1 MKQDEL
7 ASNEPTGYDES
18 RVAQLQ
24 PLREAIEKLPIP
36 ALRSRKISGIL
47 NALEMQI
54 EDGGDSPEV
63 NRLLRETLRLAI
75 RHQVDEQQG
84 QATLQAVDAFEL
96 AEAKRGDPAKAGVSP
111 MVPPSKERMGE
122 LIQQGYKLLRSHR
135 ETEACDRWL
144 EAWELVKQ
152 LARPEWRTTEEFD
165 LAYRG
170 HWELVFNWCQDL
182 EAELGNAGIDNQL
195 YHEHRLRYAREFL
208 GRFPSED
215 ANHYV
220 NFMRAQGEAL
230 WELGRQAEAEE
241 VYQSLVDRF
250 PHEAWGYIGWA
261 DRYWLFH
268 DSSKEYGKA
277 EEIMKRALVRP
288 NLNDRGDLLERL
300 EDLYAEWGKP
310 EEQAKVAAQ
319 RAEGVAKPKTG
330 SLPAFLAKALGLPT
344 GSSAPTGKSEATP
357 TTKPGRN
364 APCWCGSGKKY
375 KKCYLMADEKAGRR

>member
-1 MKQDEL
+1 
-7 ASNEPTGYDES
+7 
-18 RVAQLQ
+18 
-24 PLREAIEKLPIP
+24 
-36 ALRSRKISGIL
+36 
-47 NALEMQI
+47 
-54 EDGGDSPEV
+54 
-63 NRLLRETLRLAI
+63 
-75 RHQVDEQQG
+75 
-84 QATLQAVDAFEL
+84 
-96 AEAKRGDPAKAGVSP
+96 
-111 MVPPSKERMGE
+111 MGE

-230 WELGRQAEAEE
+230 WWLGRQAE
-241 VYQSLVDRF
+241 
-250 PHEAWGYIGWA
+250 
-261 DRYWLFH
+261 
-268 DSSKEYGKA
+268 A

-364 APCWCGSGKKY
+364 APCWSGSGKKY
-375 KKCYLMADEKAGRR
+375 KKCHLMADEKAGRR